1 MDGLSSL
8 TGKGQLHIKSEVG
21 AAGAAAPPARGR
33 KCAAGALVH
42 GAGGSVADGEGQ
54 HRQA

>member
-33 KCAAGALVH
+33 QCAAALVH